1 MLICM
6 PRIEAESVAENRRL
20 REQQIL
26 DAAEQLLLDRGQ
38 RALTFTAL
46 SQLTGLAR
54 NSLYDYYASGDE
66 LIAAICERQLARW
79 TGPVEAALS
88 AEHDPAGRLRAYVDV
103 QLQLVA
109 AGQHEIAVALD
120 DATLSPAVRE
130 RIKAVHNVWITVAA
144 DAFGALGH
152 AEPGI
157 AAGLVQGMI
166 DGAIRQ
172 IHAGADPGAVRAA
185 AHELLENGLRRR
197 DS

>member
-1 MLICM
+1 MLIGM
-6 PRIEAESVAENRRL
+6 PRIEAGSVAENRRL

-88 AEHDPAGRLRAYVDV
+88 AEDDPAARLRAYVDV
-103 QLQLVA
+103 QLRLVA
-109 AGQHEIAVALD
+109 AGQHEIAVALGE
-120 DATLSPAVRE
+120 AMLSPAVRE

-144 DAFGALGH
+144 DAFRALGH
-152 AEPGI
+152 PEPGI

-197 DS
+197 DG